1 MPRFACY
8 FLTLILLHSTQGVAL
23 ARLLVVPFGSP
34 QTWVLHADEPAQA
47 AGGYGVG
54 QSTHTKLP
62 AQVSDTRLQGR
73 VVDARTREPL
83 PGATIIYHGERVS
96 STDVDGNYMM
106 RPGQGEVRLV
116 FQYVGYRPERRVV
129 WLEEGQD
136 LTMDVALEPEAVEM
150 DQVVVSA
157 GRVLQRLAESTVSL
171 TVVRPEQLAAGHMTS
186 SQEVMNK
193 IPGLEVLDGQVSIRG
208 GSGFSYG
215 AGSRVL
221 VLTDGLPAI
230 SADAGAVRWQAL
242 PLENLSQI
250 EVIKGA
256 SSVLYGSSA
265 LNGVINFRTAEATP
279 QGTTRF
285 FVESGFFD
293 KPRETN
299 WIWWDQPR
307 VFSSASV
314 HHSKRHGDTELGVG
328 AFVKK
333 DNGYRKRNDESLGRM
348 NLRIRQHG
356 RHNPGLHYGVNLS
369 GGATGKKDFILWEN
383 AWDGALKQQAST
395 ASHLHGR
402 MMYVDPFI
410 GLHQAGRQTH
420 DLRMRMHWSSHA
432 FDEAPQNN
440 SSTAGL
446 YAEYMAW
453 LKMSEKLSLNAGLS
467 GFSSRVRSNF
477 YGDHQGLNLAAFL
490 QTDLRLR
497 EGFTLVAGMRLEYNE
512 LNSLRDQ
519 VIPLFRAGT
528 NVRLAQATFLRASY
542 GQGYRYPSI
551 AEKHAATTLGPVR
564 ILPNPY
570 IRPESG
576 WHAEVGIKQGL
587 INDWLDG
594 LIDLAL
600 FYGMNSDL
608 IEFVFGLY
616 PDPQGSGF
624 GPGFRS
630 TNVEHSRTCGMEL
643 EWALNLR
650 LGTVDGVINGGYVFM
665 VPSELD
671 PYTRKQTGEYL
682 KFRRKH
688 AGQIGISARYQRYGL
703 GLRLYVR
710 SRTLAI
716 DEVFLNPLTREE
728 ILPGFYDYWM
738 QHNNAHLLSDLD
750 LSVRLGVHLT
760 VSLAVKNLWN
770 VEYMGR
776 PGDIQPH
783 RNFGLRLSGEF

>member
-1 MPRFACY
+1 MQRRICLLWFA
-8 FLTLILLHSTQGVAL
+8 V
-23 ARLLVVPFGSP
+23 LLVQSVQGMP
-34 QTWVLHADEPAQA
+34 PAC
-47 AGGYGVG
+47 VE
-54 QSTHTKLP
+54 
-62 AQVSDTRLQGR
+62 GR
-73 VVDARTREPL
+73 VTDARTKEPL
-83 PGATIIYHGERVS
+83 PGATIIYHGDQVT
-96 STDVDGNYMM
+96 STDVQGRYAVY
-106 RPGQGEVRLV
+106 PGPGEVRMV
-116 FQYVGYRPERRVV
+116 FQYVGYRPEVRLVR
-129 WLEEGQD
+129 LEEGRE
-136 LTMDVALEPEAVEM
+136 LILDVSLEPEAVEM

-171 TVVRPEQLAAGHMTS
+171 SVVRPEQLTAGHMTN
-186 SQEVMNK
+186 SQEIMNK
-193 IPGLEVLDGQVSIRG
+193 VPGLEVLDGQVSIRG

-279 QGTTRF
+279 QGVTRL

-293 KPRETN
+293 KPRETD

-307 VFSSASV
+307 VFSSAAV
-314 HHSKRHGDTELGVG
+314 HHSKRHGNTELGLG
-328 AFVKK
+328 AFVKR

-348 NLRIRQHG
+348 NVRIRQHS
-356 RHNPGLHYGVNLS
+356 RRYEGLHYGVNLS

-402 MMYVDPFI
+402 MLYVDPFI

-453 LKMSEKLSLNAGLS
+453 LKMGEKLSLNAGLS

-477 YGDHQGLNLAAFL
+477 YGDHEGLNLAAFL

-512 LNSLRDQ
+512 LNQVSDQ
-519 VIPLFRAGT
+519 LTPLFRAGT
-528 NVRLAQATFLRASY
+528 NIRLFPATFLRASF

-551 AEKHAATTLGPVR
+551 AEKHAATTLGAVR

-570 IRPESG
+570 IKPESG
-576 WHAEVGIKQGL
+576 WNAELGIKQGL

-600 FYGMNSDL
+600 FYGMNTDL
-608 IEFVFGLY
+608 IEFVFGIY
-616 PDPQGSGF
+616 PDPSGGGF

-630 TNVEHSRTCGMEL
+630 TNVEHSRTYGLEL
-643 EWALNLR
+643 EWALNLY
-650 LGTVDGVINGGYVFM
+650 LGIVDGMIRGGYVFM
-665 VPSELD
+665 VPSEYD
-671 PYTRKQTGEYL
+671 PHTRKNTGEYL

-688 AGQIGISARYQRYGL
+688 AGQIGISLRYQRYGL
-703 GLRLYVR
+703 GFRVYAR

-716 DEVFLNPLTREE
+716 DDVFLNPLTREQ

-738 QHNNAHLLSDLD
+738 THNNAHLLSDLD
-750 LSVRLGVHLT
+750 FSYRLTSHWT
-760 VSLAVKNLWN
+760 VSLAVKNLGN
-770 VEYMGR
+770 VEYLGR
-776 PGDIQPH
+776 PGDVQPH
-783 RNFGLRLSGEF
+783 RNFSLRFSGQF